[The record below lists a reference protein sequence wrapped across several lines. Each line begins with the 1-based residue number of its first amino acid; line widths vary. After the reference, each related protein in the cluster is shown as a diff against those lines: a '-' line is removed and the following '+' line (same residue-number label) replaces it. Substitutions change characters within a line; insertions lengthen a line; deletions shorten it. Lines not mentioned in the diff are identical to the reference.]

1 MGFPDKKCRKALRE
15 CDGNLERAME
25 WIFSHMDDDG
35 EDEEMPA
42 ADDGGVNPAELE
54 AQMYKDDKPG
64 VYSLQ
69 SFITHLGSSVHAG
82 HYVAHIH
89 KPRDAENPGPAWVY
103 FNDAK
108 VAVTDDS
115 PFGKGYMYFFV
126 KN

>member
-1 MGFPDKKCRKALRE
+1 MAMGFPDKKCRKALRE

-42 ADDGGVNPAELE
+42 ANDGGANPADLE

-64 VYSLQ
+64 IYSLQ

-82 HYVAHIH
+82 HYVAHIRG
-89 KPRDAENPGPAWVY
+89 KDGRWVI
-103 FNDAK
+103 FDDEK
-108 VAVTDDS
+108 VAHSKS
-115 PFGKGYMYFFV
+115 PPVQLAYLYLYARK
-126 KN
+126 